1 MRVILIKDV
10 RKLGKKG
17 EIKEVK
23 DGYGQNYLIKNGFAK
38 PANDKNL
45 NELKLLKHR
54 EEKQDKLNKEKA
66 LADKEKL
73 EKEKFKF
80 VVKTG
85 EHDKMFGSIS
95 VKQIKESL
103 EKKGYKID
111 KKKIDIKN
119 PITCLG
125 FHEVILHLY
134 SGVDA
139 KIRIE
144 ITK

>member
-1 MRVILIKDV
+1 MKVILIKDV

-45 NELKLLKHR
+45 SELKLLKSR
-54 EEKQDKLNKEKA
+54 EAKQDKLNKEKA
-66 LADKEKL
+66 LADKKKL
-73 EKEKFKF
+73 EKTKFKF

-85 EHDKMFGSIS
+85 ANDKMFGSIS
-95 VKQIKESL
+95 AKQIKDEL

-111 KKKIDIKN
+111 KKKIDIKS

-144 ITK
+144 IVK

>member
-1 MRVILIKDV
+1 MKVILIKDV

-45 NELKLLKHR
+45 SELKLLKSR
-54 EEKQDKLNKEKA
+54 EAKQDKLNKEKA
-66 LADKEKL
+66 LADKKKL
-73 EKEKFKF
+73 EKTKFKF

-85 EHDKMFGSIS
+85 ANDKMFGSIS
-95 VKQIKESL
+95 AKQIKEKL
-103 EKKGYKID
+103 ESEGFSID
-111 KKKIDIKN
+111 KRKIDIKN
-119 PITCLG
+119 SITSLG
-125 FHEVILHLY
+125 FHDVLIHLY

-139 KIRIE
+139 VIKVE

>member
-1 MRVILIKDV
+1 MKVILIKDV
-10 RKLGKKG
+10 RKVGKKG

-54 EEKQDKLNKEKA
+54 EAKQDRLNKEKA

-85 EHDKMFGSIS
+85 A
-95 VKQIKESL
+95 KQIKDEL

-111 KKKIDIKN
+111 KKKIDIKS

-144 ITK
+144 IVK